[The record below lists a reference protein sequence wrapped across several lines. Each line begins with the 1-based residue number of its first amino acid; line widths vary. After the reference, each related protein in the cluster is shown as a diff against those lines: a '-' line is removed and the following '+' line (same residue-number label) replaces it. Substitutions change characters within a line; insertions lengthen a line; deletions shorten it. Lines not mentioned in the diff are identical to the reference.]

1 MGGLNCY
8 TRCTSPQHSSTSRT
22 RPPARCSSHPAW
34 DQDLGP
40 GDGARIGTRSE
51 SSLSTEGRMVC
62 RTRVLSPDALFGSTW
77 YALRRIVIFSLR
89 NCKRATAECDRRV
102 DSADSFGW
110 VSRLVHS
117 EFEIFTTHEE
127 TVREDVCFVGSFA
140 TTKRTSQRTRKKHP
154 RRGMGF
160 CRSGRPLAP
169 RVLKVCSLCRNPPF
183 HCASQLKLGG
193 ARTGVGCVRV
203 VFQ

>member
-62 RTRVLSPDALFGSTW
+62 RTRVLSPDASFGSTW

-110 VSRLVHS
+110 VSRLAHS

-127 TVREDVCFVGSFA
+127 TVREDVVSWVRLRQ
-140 TTKRTSQRTRKKHP
+140 TKRTSQRTRKKHP

-169 RVLKVCSLCRNPPF
+169 RVLKVCSLRRNPPF
-183 HCASQLKLGG
+183 NCASQLELGG